1 MILRVSIGLNCS
13 RYIYLSWGCVR
24 DLLVVHYGKERL
36 SIQQDK
42 EILARREKYLEVAKK
57 EIDQARNDLDIREIK
72 ILQVEPLL
80 PLARQLQELSLGFD
94 DIIPWIEM
102 IREKA
107 HIENI
112 DLKTAAYNVT
122 HELREYRQLGGLHK
136 AAEQVKQQLAVL
148 DAFTAQKQQAVT
160 TLMNLQMAGFSE
172 KDIMELTGLANKW
185 SGIGSLGLSQGN
197 SSSSSMLPKAVW
209 FKLDDKLIGVGH

>member
-1 MILRVSIGLNCS
+1 MPILSQTFTRFLESVSEDSDEDDEPISIPTPILEQIEQEKAQRQN
-13 RYIYLSWGCVR
+13 
-24 DLLVVHYGKERL
+24 ERL

-42 EILARREKYLEVAKK
+42 EILARRKKYLEDAKK
-57 EIDQARNDLDIREIK
+57 EIDQARNDLDVREIK

-80 PLARQLQELSLGFD
+80 PIARQLQELSLGFD

-122 HELREYRQLGGLHK
+122 HELREYRQLGSLHK
-136 AAEQVKQQLAVL
+136 RVQQVKQQLAVL
-148 DAFTAQKQQAVT
+148 DAFTAQKQQAIT
-160 TLMNLQMAGFSE
+160 TLMNLQLAGFSE
-172 KDIMELTGLANKW
+172 KDINE
-185 SGIGSLGLSQGN
+185 
-197 SSSSSMLPKAVW
+197 
-209 FKLDDKLIGVGH
+209 LIGLVTA

>member
-1 MILRVSIGLNCS
+1 MPILSQIFTRFLESVSEDSDEDDEPISIPTPILEQIEQEKAQRQN
-13 RYIYLSWGCVR
+13 
-24 DLLVVHYGKERL
+24 ERL

-42 EILARREKYLEVAKK
+42 EILARREKYLEDAKK
-57 EIDQARNDLDIREIK
+57 EIDQARNDLDIRETR

-80 PLARQLQELSLGFD
+80 PIARQLQELSLGFD

-136 AAEQVKQQLAVL
+136 AVEQIKQQLAVL
-148 DAFTAQKQQAVT
+148 DA
-160 TLMNLQMAGFSE
+160 S
-172 KDIMELTGLANKW
+172 
-185 SGIGSLGLSQGN
+185 IGRLFRERYQ
-197 SSSSSMLPKAVW
+197 
-209 FKLDDKLIGVGH
+209 

>member
-1 MILRVSIGLNCS
+1 MDPNADYDEQYDGVPTNSLQKELDSNYERETRLKRYKRIQEPSDEDDELISIPTPILEQIEQEKAQRQN
-13 RYIYLSWGCVR
+13 
-24 DLLVVHYGKERL
+24 ERL

-42 EILARREKYLEVAKK
+42 EILARREKYLEDAKK
-57 EIDQARNDLDIREIK
+57 EIDQARNDLDVREIK

-112 DLKTAAYNVT
+112 DLKNIR
-122 HELREYRQLGGLHK
+122 L
-136 AAEQVKQQLAVL
+136 
-148 DAFTAQKQQAVT
+148 
-160 TLMNLQMAGFSE
+160 
-172 KDIMELTGLANKW
+172 
-185 SGIGSLGLSQGN
+185 
-197 SSSSSMLPKAVW
+197 
-209 FKLDDKLIGVGH
+209 